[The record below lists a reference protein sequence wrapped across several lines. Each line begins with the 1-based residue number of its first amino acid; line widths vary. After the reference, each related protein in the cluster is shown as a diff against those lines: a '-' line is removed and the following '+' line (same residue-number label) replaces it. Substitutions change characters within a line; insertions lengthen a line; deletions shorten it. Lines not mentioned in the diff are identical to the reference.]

1 MSLYKFDRTLAETST
16 PDWVLYCR
24 AAEAGFDA
32 LVTRDQSQISQPVE
46 MYVLSRLHHF
56 TIVTWKKSVED
67 PIREWG
73 QLLAYLPEVKK
84 LLQRGAMGG
93 TRPGAILLPAPTLG
107 AQNVVRAADA
117 LGIAARRRQISHK
130 QANDEARAE
139 IRDWLEMTSRSA
151 SEFDRVLG
159 FKHSD

>member
-1 MSLYKFDRTLAETST
+1 MGAAARLSAGSQETSSA
-16 PDWVLYCR
+16 R
-24 AAEAGFDA
+24 
-32 LVTRDQSQISQPVE
+32 R
-46 MYVLSRLHHF
+46 H
-56 TIVTWKKSVED
+56 
-67 PIREWG
+67 
-73 QLLAYLPEVKK
+73 
-84 LLQRGAMGG
+84 GG

-159 FKHSD
+159 FEHRD

>member
-73 QLLAYLPEVKK
+73 QLLAYPHASGRDPFARSDARCAE
-84 LLQRGAMGG
+84 RG
-93 TRPGAILLPAPTLG
+93 P
-107 AQNVVRAADA
+107 
-117 LGIAARRRQISHK
+117 RR
-130 QANDEARAE
+130 
-139 IRDWLEMTSRSA
+139 
-151 SEFDRVLG
+151 
-159 FKHSD
+159 

>member
-1 MSLYKFDRTLAETST
+1 
-16 PDWVLYCR
+16 
-24 AAEAGFDA
+24 
-32 LVTRDQSQISQPVE
+32 

-84 LLQRGAMGG
+84 ILQRGAMNG
-93 TRPGAILLPAPTLG
+93 TRPGAILLPAPTLS

-117 LGIAARRRQISHK
+117 VGIDARRRQISHK

-139 IRDWLEMTSRSA
+139 IRDWLQMTSRSE

>member
-73 QLLAYLPEVKK
+73 QLLAYLPDEKILINADLYSPPAANAPLPKVSDGARQLADNIKRLK
-84 LLQRGAMGG
+84 LDVDRHVGIHGDVGSHQQFL
-93 TRPGAILLPAPTLG
+93 T
-107 AQNVVRAADA
+107 VVGVR
-117 LGIAARRRQISHK
+117 
-130 QANDEARAE
+130 
-139 IRDWLEMTSRSA
+139 
-151 SEFDRVLG
+151 
-159 FKHSD
+159 